1 MIKCQA
7 LTFEKKF
14 MNVVITGASRGIG
27 KELAEQFAKE
37 GANLFLCS
45 RKMDK
50 TLDWQNGLMSTNKIQ
65 VSCFNVDVEKT
76 EEVKAFASQ
85 LLNATDTID
94 ILINNAGIYVP
105 GSIYNEPEGQLE
117 KMLSV
122 NLISAYHLTRAL
134 VPSMIKRKAGHI
146 FNISSIAALKA
157 YSNGGS
163 YSISKWAMDGFSKNL
178 REELMPFGIKVTTV
192 HPGATMTSSWDGA
205 GINPERIMEAS
216 DIAKMIVAASKLSLQ
231 ACVEDIVIRPLLGD
245 L

>member
-1 MIKCQA
+1 
-7 LTFEKKF
+7 
-14 MNVVITGASRGIG
+14 
-27 KELAEQFAKE
+27 
-37 GANLFLCS
+37 
-45 RKMDK
+45 
-50 TLDWQNGLMSTNKIQ
+50 MSANKIQ
-65 VSCFNVDVEKT
+65 LSSFNVDVEKT

-85 LLNATDTID
+85 ILKATDRID

-122 NLISAYHLTRAL
+122 NLISAYHLTRSL
-134 VPSMIKRKAGHI
+134 VPSMMKRKAGHI

-163 YSISKWAMDGFSKNL
+163 YSISKWAMEGFSKNL

-192 HPGATMTSSWDGA
+192 HPGATMTSSWDGS
-205 GINPERIMEAS
+205 GINPERIMETS
-216 DIAKMIVAASKLSLQ
+216 DIAKMIIAASKLSPQ

>member
-1 MIKCQA
+1 
-7 LTFEKKF
+7 

-37 GANLFLCS
+37 GASLFLCS
-45 RKMDK
+45 RNMDK
-50 TLDWQNGLMSTNKIQ
+50 TIDWQNELMSANKIQ
-65 VSCFNVDVEKT
+65 LSSFNVDVEKT

-85 LLNATDTID
+85 ILKATDRID

-122 NLISAYHLTRAL
+122 NLISAYHLTRSL
-134 VPSMIKRKAGHI
+134 VPSMMKRKAGHI

-192 HPGATMTSSWDGA
+192 HPGATMTSSWDGS
-205 GINPERIMEAS
+205 GINPERIMETS
-216 DIAKMIVAASKLSLQ
+216 DIAKMIIAASKLSPQ